1 MVLGRF
7 FARANPVVV
16 WLGGLLVLGLL
27 LALTPADAVAEGEK
41 PNILFI
47 LADDYGVDKMELYF
61 DPAGDDTIPPTPRLA
76 ELAEHGIVYENMWS
90 APNCSPTRAHVHTG
104 QYGFRT
110 GIRNVTIAPGTS
122 VEQLDLTN
130 PYLLGK
136 LLQAQGYFTGFI
148 GKWQLNWP
156 DVGEPSWPSM
166 PNYIPDAGYSAVR
179 AGAYGSYA
187 PDRAYTDAPA
197 HDPQFPCDETNSGP
211 PLMRRC
217 NDDGTPFQ
225 GIEYFYPTTHIRRFM
240 SCGPGTLFVP
250 CLFTEGLPLPP
261 PPPQDPDLHFHPDR
275 YSTTYETTAA
285 FELMDLAASEG
296 KPWFINLSYH
306 TPHPPYVLPPVEEV
320 DQSIVDKIIELD
332 PDGYVKGRRYTS
344 SPAPYWDD
352 RLAMLAY
359 AAMVSAM
366 DNQIGRLLDDPRVS
380 LEDTYVLF
388 TGDNGT
394 PSTVVVE
401 GLELVSKSAYY
412 QLGMN
417 VPFIVAGPDI
427 KEPGRRSKAL
437 VSTVDVYS
445 TVLEMAGVPTNIFG
459 RPRFSVVPASH
470 PIDGRSI
477 MKTFSRTGKNYSVRA
492 TVYNEIEFLTGN
504 PGFPD
509 AIPGTGSAY
518 GGFDGET
525 IRNKRYKLIAA
536 TAFFEDPSNPVDPLP
551 RYPDIN
557 LGFPA
562 YYDEDSAMWKNG
574 SWACVDGPVPT
585 EVDPIGCQPW
595 DRVKALE
602 FYDLKKDP
610 LEQNNLLDKPRL
622 NLRERLNLA
631 SLKLAMRLLHATH
644 RE

>member
-1 MVLGRF
+1 V
-7 FARANPVVV
+7 
-16 WLGGLLVLGLL
+16 GLVAVGLVL
-27 LALTPADAVAEGEK
+27 ALPASSVAGHQDK

-47 LADDYGVDKMELYF
+47 LADDYGVDKMEMYF

-76 ELAEHGIVYENMWS
+76 ELAEHGILYENMWS

-136 LLQAQGYFTGFI
+136 LLHAQGYFTGFV

-156 DVGEPSWPSM
+156 DVGEPSWASM

-187 PDRAYTDAPA
+187 PDRAYTDAPG
-197 HDPQFPCDETNSGP
+197 HDPQFPCSETNPGP
-211 PLMRRC
+211 PLVRQC
-217 NDDGTPFQ
+217 NSDGTPFQ
-225 GIEYFYPTTHIRRFM
+225 GIEYFYPTTIIRQFM
-240 SCGPGTLFVP
+240 SCGPGSLFVP
-250 CLFTEGLPLPP
+250 CMFTEDLPLPA
-261 PPPQDPDLHFHPDR
+261 PPPQDPDVDFHPDR

-285 FELMDLAASEG
+285 FELMDLAAAEG

-306 TPHPPYVLPPVEEV
+306 TPHPPYILPPVEEV
-320 DQSIVDKIIELD
+320 HPDIVAKIETLD
-332 PDGYVKGRRYTS
+332 PDGYVKGRRYIS

-366 DNQIGRLLDDPRVS
+366 DNQIGRLLDDPRVN
-380 LEDTYVLF
+380 LENTYVMF

-445 TVLEMAGVPTNIFG
+445 TVLEMAGVPMRWNG

-477 MKTFSRTGKNYSVRA
+477 VKTFSRASKNYSVRA
-492 TVYNEIEFLTGN
+492 TVYNEIEFLNGN
-504 PGFPD
+504 PGFGGD
-509 AIPGTGSAY
+509 SAY
-518 GGFDGET
+518 GGFDGEA
-525 IRNKRYKLIAA
+525 IRNSRYKLIAA
-536 TAFFEDPSNPVDPLP
+536 TAFFEDPTHPVDPLP

-562 YYDEDSAMWKNG
+562 YYDDASGTWKNG
-574 SWACVDGPVPT
+574 SWACVDGTVPT
-585 EVDPIGCQPW
+585 EEDPMGCEPW
-595 DRVKALE
+595 DRVKVLE

-610 LEQNNLLDKPRL
+610 LEQSNLLEKPRL
-622 NLRERLNLA
+622 NAREKINFA
-631 SLKLAMRLLHATH
+631 ALKLAMRLLQATH
-644 RE
+644 QE